1 MGTYTPITD
10 FSVKDAL
17 STGNPSKLILGSE
30 VDAEF
35 SAIQTAVNSKLD
47 DVNALSAE
55 TVVDYA
61 ADYLA
66 MYDNSTT
73 TTKKVLVDNI
83 RKGVMERTRLSYF
96 RASSGTTTSLPS
108 GATTNIDLSLE
119 GPDIGSNFASNQ
131 YTVPYT
137 GFYLF
142 TGNVYVTGTPGSAST
157 LTCYI
162 RIGAGYYYIGVCLME
177 PSISQT
183 WSVNGSTILSMS
195 AGQTVGLSVTHNA
208 GATLTASAG
217 GSNNLQGFFIR
228 EIS

>member
-1 MGTYTPITD
+1 MSNYTPITD
-10 FSVKDAL
+10 FSAKDAL
-17 STGNPSKLILGSE
+17 ATGNPSKLILGSE

-35 SAIQTAVNSKLD
+35 AAIQTAISSKLD
-47 DVNALSAE
+47 DINALSAE
-55 TVVDYA
+55 TTVDYA

-66 MYDNSTT
+66 MYDNSATS
-73 TTKKVLVDNI
+73 TKKVLLDNI
-83 RKGVMERTRLSYF
+83 RKGVFERTRLSYF
-96 RASSGTTTSLPS
+96 RASSGSTTSLPT
-108 GATTNIDLSLE
+108 ATTTNITLDSE

-142 TGNVYVTGTPGSAST
+142 TGNIYVTGTPAASST

-162 RIGAGYYYIGVCLME
+162 RVNSGYYYIGVALME
-177 PSISQT
+177 PSISQI
-183 WSVNGSTILSMS
+183 WGINGSIILSMT
-195 AGQTVGLSVTHNA
+195 AGQTVGLSVNHNA

-217 GSNNLQGFFIR
+217 SSNNLQGFFIR

>member
-1 MGTYTPITD
+1 MSNYTPITD
-10 FSVKDAL
+10 FGAKDAL
-17 STGNPSKLILGSE
+17 ATGNPSKVILGSE

-35 SAIQTAVNSKLD
+35 DAIATAVATKLD

-66 MYDNSTT
+66 MYDNSAT

-96 RASSGTTTSLPS
+96 RAASGTTTSLPT
-108 GATTNIDLSLE
+108 ATTTNIDLSIE
-119 GPDIGSNFASNQ
+119 NADIGSNFASNQ

-142 TGNVYVTGTPGSAST
+142 TGNVYVTGTPASVST
-157 LTCYI
+157 LTCFI
-162 RIGAGYYYIGVCLME
+162 RVGAGYHYIGVCLME
-177 PSISQT
+177 PSINQI
-183 WSVNGSTILSMS
+183 WSVNGSIILSMS

-208 GATLTASAG
+208 AASLTASAG
-217 GSNNLQGFFIR
+217 ASNNLAGFFLR
-228 EIS
+228 ELS